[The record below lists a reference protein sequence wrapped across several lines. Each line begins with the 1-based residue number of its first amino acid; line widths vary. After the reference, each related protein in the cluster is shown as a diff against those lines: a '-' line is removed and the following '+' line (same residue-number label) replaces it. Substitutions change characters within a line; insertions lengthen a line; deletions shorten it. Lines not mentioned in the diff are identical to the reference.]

1 MRYTEEE
8 ISVNELALNM
18 SFVFVQIRFEEKKN
32 LCFRLLNLSR
42 RHSIKA
48 IKLLL
53 GIASPPP
60 ARKGGKRGKL
70 SLDLEEKK
78 PKLIYYLSRY
88 IIKR

>member
-1 MRYTEEE
+1 
-8 ISVNELALNM
+8 M

-53 GIASPPP
+53 GIASLPP

-70 SLDLEEKK
+70 SLDLEGKK
-78 PKLIYYLSRY
+78 AKINLLPVALHHQALTLLDVQIFSTSQSF
-88 IIKR
+88 